1 VHARVLEDGPHD
13 AVLDVVKAEFDA
25 LNLEDFRFP
34 RSTTQGSENTSAK
47 GNVPD
52 GLDRVP

>member
-1 VHARVLEDGPHD
+1 
-13 AVLDVVKAEFDA
+13 

-52 GLDRVP
+52 GLDRVPRHYDLQSLSIVKIGEQRELLVPI